1 MPVAAEASCRPCPE
15 IVASRPVRGLLIA
28 AGTLCVALGLL
39 GILLPLLPTTPLLLA
54 AAACYARSS
63 PRLRRWLLENRL
75 FGRYLR
81 AYAEGKRLSMRSTV
95 LILVLLWMPVGFSV
109 WRIVPAELWWARGL
123 LLAVALAVT
132 VHIVRKRI

>member
-1 MPVAAEASCRPCPE
+1 M
-15 IVASRPVRGLLIA
+15 VASRPVRGLLIA

-63 PRLRRWLLENRL
+63 PRLRRWLLSNRL

-81 AYAEGKRLSMRSTV
+81 DYAEGRRLSLTLTV
-95 LILVLLWMPVGFSV
+95 LILVLLWVPVGISV
-109 WRIVPAELWWARGL
+109 WRVIPAELWWARVL
-123 LLAVALAVT
+123 LPAVALGVT
-132 VHIVRKRI
+132 AHIVRRRI